1 MDYKEIASTTQ
12 QIHGTQ
18 QRDKKNKAT
27 LIHTQL
33 VDKDLR
39 LAQVRARSTI
49 ILHEACCLPASQ
61 RPLCHPTTPRSYAS
75 RLLPS
80 NSTSEFISIKPRGP
94 ATTAKGLRV
103 GGAHQPEFHRTHRS
117 PFELAASFVEHLGL
131 HLPPSNALQRKEASK
146 ASKEESQ
153 KQWRSCQRTQLF
165 FCRLFFFVSRE
176 RATRRGTQRE
186 LKKNVFGEHALL
198 RLLQIIIFFQCHL
211 AILAWIGAI
220 YVIAL
225 LYTGTPIPLE
235 NLGKLCCLCMVLV

>member
-18 QRDKKNKAT
+18 QRDKRKKAT

-61 RPLCHPTTPRSYAS
+61 RPLCHPTTPRSYGS

-131 HLPPSNALQRKEASK
+131 HLPPSNALQRKEASQK
-146 ASKEESQ
+146 PRRRKVRSNGAPAKEHSFFL
-153 KQWRSCQRTQLF
+153 SAF
-165 FCRLFFFVSRE
+165 FCQLRERRRTAVDFVS
-176 RATRRGTQRE
+176 AD
-186 LKKNVFGEHALL
+186 
-198 RLLQIIIFFQCHL
+198 
-211 AILAWIGAI
+211 
-220 YVIAL
+220 
-225 LYTGTPIPLE
+225 
-235 NLGKLCCLCMVLV
+235 